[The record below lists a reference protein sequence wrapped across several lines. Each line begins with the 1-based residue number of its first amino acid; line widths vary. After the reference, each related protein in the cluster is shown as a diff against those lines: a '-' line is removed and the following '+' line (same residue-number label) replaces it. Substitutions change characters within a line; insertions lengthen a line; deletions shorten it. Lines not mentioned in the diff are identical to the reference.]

1 MHVLLFAI
9 LSWVIVIVKAG
20 VKIIISIILALIRNS
35 NPNPSPSDAA
45 EIIESSF
52 FLRVFA
58 MDMKLK

>member
-35 NPNPSPSDAA
+35 NPSPSDAA

-58 MDMKLK
+58 MDMKLN

>member
-20 VKIIISIILALIRNS
+20 VKIIISITLALIRNS

-45 EIIESSF
+45 EYRVQSF
-52 FLRVFA
+52 YASLQWT
-58 MDMKLK
+58 

>member
-35 NPNPSPSDAA
+35 NRNPSPSDAA

-58 MDMKLK
+58 MDMKFN